1 MARSSRLLWLGL
13 VLLILIAAPWA
24 GRVPLQATADTP
36 AFSRAAAV
44 TGQAASRAQTLPTPE
59 QFFGFNPG
67 AAGELARYPKV
78 LEYFEL
84 AAKTT
89 DRVVYEELGK
99 TTMGNV
105 YALVRISSPQNLARF
120 DRLVEI
126 NRRLAD
132 PRGLTDAEAQ
142 RLAAEGKPFYLLYA
156 TIHSTEVSNG
166 QAIIHIVHR
175 LATENS
181 PMVREILDNAVVLL
195 IPSQNPDGQH
205 LVIDHWYKTKG
216 TPYNRVYPDLYHK
229 YVGHDDNR
237 DWFMFTQ
244 KETRMNIELVQN
256 RFKPVITHDM
266 HQQGPNGSRI
276 FVPPFTDPFDVNI
289 HPILALG
296 QSTVGQAMAT
306 ALLAE
311 GKAGVAWNE
320 SYDMWTPARQY
331 MVYHGQPRILT
342 EIAGGALADTYVNP
356 RKGQPLG
363 PQEPRWNFP
372 VPYTKDTWS
381 LQQQVD
387 YGVTA
392 ALAGIAHVAK
402 YGREWL
408 YNFYRVHRDWVN
420 YDKGPFAFVVPADQR
435 DPYATY
441 EMLDILQFAEVEI
454 HRATA
459 PFTAGGRSY
468 PAGSWVIKTAQPYGA
483 FAKTMLERQVYPD
496 LRLFPGGPPE
506 PPYDVTAHTLW
517 MLMGVTVDA
526 IDRPFEASL
535 ERLKTVAPVAQP
547 VPPRPA
553 GAYLIGP
560 ESYGV
565 FKIVAELQRA
575 NVPIFRTARS
585 VEVDGRTHAPGTFVI
600 PPVPA
605 SQKIIE
611 KAARTLGLPVHAA
624 ARAPAV
630 EGFRLKPGT
639 RVGLYRGINNMPGG
653 WLMWLL
659 EQYGINHRIVSA
671 QDFADLSAKY
681 DVILLPSGITR
692 QRLVNGLD
700 MTRNDPA
707 EFGWA
712 AGVGEAGWTKLRQFV
727 ENGGTLLAIGSAVET
742 ARELLDLPIDKVLPE
757 ARGRFGSG
765 SGDNQGT
772 VPASMV
778 DRTLRD
784 AFSSPARLMQVLRDR
799 VADPESLFYCP
810 GSLLLNE
817 FDPSHPVAWGMPSSW
832 PIFFESDQAYRLR
845 PGFGMQASV
854 VARYPRENIL
864 QSGWLLGEDYLKDQ
878 ANVIAFRVGR
888 GYVVTYGSQIDFRTQ
903 PRATFKLLFNG
914 MFHGPS
920 SPVTAAEM
928 ERLITEGPTE
938 RAPR

>member
-1 MARSSRLLWLGL
+1 MARTRRFLFLTLALLVSAEMLGPDAL
-13 VLLILIAAPWA
+13 DATSAAIGAPRPA
-24 GRVPLQATADTP
+24 AEATQPGAQA
-36 AFSRAAAV
+36 
-44 TGQAASRAQTLPTPE
+44 LPTPV

-67 AAGELARYPKV
+67 AAGELAHYAKV
-78 LEYFEL
+78 LEYLQL
-84 AAKTT
+84 AAKST
-89 DRVVYEELGK
+89 DRVKYEELGK

-105 YALVRISSPQNLARF
+105 YAFLRISSPQNLARF

-132 PRGLTDAEAQ
+132 PRGLSDAEAQ
-142 RLAAEGKPFYLLYA
+142 KLAAEGKPFYFLYA

-181 PMVREILDNAVVLL
+181 PEVREMLDNAVVLL
-195 IPSQNPDGQH
+195 VPSQNPDGQH
-205 LVIDHWYKTKG
+205 LVIDHWYQTKG
-216 TPYNRVYPDLYHK
+216 TKLNRTYPDLYHK

-256 RFKPVITHDM
+256 RYKPIITHDM
-266 HQQGPNGSRI
+266 HQQGANNSRI

-296 QSTVGQAMAT
+296 QATVGQAMAT

-311 GKAGVAWNE
+311 GKEGVAWNE

-342 EIAGGALADTYVNP
+342 EIAGGALADTYANP
-356 RKGQPLG
+356 QKGRPLG
-363 PQEPRWNFP
+363 AQESRWNFP
-372 VPYTKDTWS
+372 VPYSKDTWS

-392 ALAGIAHVAK
+392 AMAGIAHVAK

-420 YDKGPFAFVVPADQR
+420 YDKGPFAFVVPATQR

-441 EMLDILQFAEVEI
+441 EMLDILKFAEVEI
-454 HRATA
+454 YRATA
-459 PFTAGGRSY
+459 PFTAGGKSY
-468 PAGSWVIKTAQPYGA
+468 RAGSWVIKTAQPYGA

-517 MLMGVTVDA
+517 MLMGVTVDP
-526 IDRPFEASL
+526 IEKPFEAPL
-535 ERLKTVAPVAQP
+535 EMVKSIAPVAKP
-547 VPPRPA
+547 APARAA

-565 FKIVAELQRA
+565 FKVVADLQKA
-575 NVPIFRTARS
+575 SVPIFRAAKTFES
-585 VEVDGRTHAPGTFVI
+585 GGQSYAPGTFVI
-600 PPVPA
+600 PPVA
-605 SQKIIE
+605 AAQKIVE
-611 KAARTLGLPVHAA
+611 HAARNLGLPVYAA
-624 ARAPAV
+624 DRAPSID
-630 EGFRLKPGT
+630 GFRLKSGT
-639 RVGLYRGINNMPGG
+639 RVGLYRGANNMPGG
-653 WLMWLL
+653 WMQWLL
-659 EQYGINHRIVSA
+659 EQYGINHQVVSA
-671 QDFADLSAKY
+671 KDFDDLAAKY
-681 DVILLPSGITR
+681 DVILLVSGITK
-692 QRLVNGLD
+692 QRIVNGLD

-707 EFGWA
+707 AFGWA
-712 AGVGEAGWTKLRQFV
+712 AGVGDEGWNKLRAFV

-742 ARELLDLPIDKVLPE
+742 ARELLDLPIEKALP
-757 ARGRFGSG
+757 AAPPRFGPGAETADSE
-765 SGDNQGT
+765 T
-772 VPASMV
+772 VPASTV

-799 VADPESLFYCP
+799 VAEPENLFYCP

-817 FDPSHPVAWGMPSSW
+817 FDVNHPVAWGMPASW

-845 PGFGMQASV
+845 PGFGIDAAV
-854 VARYPRENIL
+854 AARYPREKIL
-864 QSGWLLGEDYLKDQ
+864 QSGWLLGEEYLKDQ
-878 ANVIAFRVGR
+878 ANVIAFRVGD
-888 GYVVTYGSQIDFRTQ
+888 GYVVTYGSQVDFRTQ

-928 ERLITEGPTE
+928 GRL
-938 RAPR
+938 APATSTDRQRQ

>member
-1 MARSSRLLWLGL
+1 MAEIGPPR
-13 VLLILIAAPWA
+13 P
-24 GRVPLQATADTP
+24 T
-36 AFSRAAAV
+36 AAA
-44 TGQAASRAQTLPTPE
+44 TQSNAPRAQSLPTPE

-78 LEYFEL
+78 LEYFQL
-84 AAKTT
+84 AAKST
-89 DRVVYEELGK
+89 DRVKYEELGK

-105 YALVRISSPQNLARF
+105 YALLRISSPQNLARF

-132 PRGLTDAEAQ
+132 PRGLSDAEAQ
-142 RLAAEGKPFYLLYA
+142 KLAAEGKPFYFLYA

-166 QAIIHIVHR
+166 QAIIHILHR

-181 PMVREILDNAVVLL
+181 PEVREILDNAVVLL
-195 IPSQNPDGQH
+195 VPSQNPDGQH

-216 TPYNRVYPDLYHK
+216 TKLNRTYPDLYHK

-256 RFKPVITHDM
+256 RFKPIISHDM
-266 HQQGPNGSRI
+266 HQQGANNSRI

-311 GKAGVAWNE
+311 GKEGVAWNE

-356 RKGQPLG
+356 QKGRPLG
-363 PQEPRWNFP
+363 PQESRWNFP
-372 VPYTKDTWS
+372 VPYSKDTWS

-392 ALAGIAHVAK
+392 AMAGIAHVAK

-420 YDKGPFAFVVPADQR
+420 YDKGPFAFVVPATQR

-441 EMLDILQFAEVEI
+441 EMLEILDFADVEI

-459 PFTAGGRSY
+459 PFTASGKSY

-483 FAKTMLERQVYPD
+483 FAKTMLEKQVYPD

-517 MLMGVTVDA
+517 MLMGVAVDA
-526 IDRPFEASL
+526 VEKPFEASL
-535 ERLKTVAPVAQP
+535 ELLKTVAPVAKP
-547 VPPRPA
+547 APGRPA

-565 FKIVAELQRA
+565 FKVVADLQKA
-575 NVPIFRTARS
+575 NVPIFRTAKTFEAGGQS
-585 VEVDGRTHAPGTFVI
+585 HAPGTFVI

-605 SQKIIE
+605 AQKIVE
-611 KAARTLGLPVHAA
+611 GAARDLGLAVHAA
-624 ARAPAV
+624 AKAPAV
-630 EGFRLKPGT
+630 DGFRLKPGT
-639 RVGLYRGINNMPGG
+639 RVGLYRGANNMPGG
-653 WLMWLL
+653 WMMFLL
-659 EQYGINHRIVSA
+659 EQYGINHQVVSA
-671 QDFADLSAKY
+671 KDFDDLAAKY
-681 DVILLPSGITR
+681 DVILLVSGITR

-712 AGVGEAGWTKLRQFV
+712 AGVGEDGWNTLRAFV
-727 ENGGTLLAIGSAVET
+727 NDGGTLLAIGSAVET
-742 ARELLDLPIDKVLPE
+742 ARELLDLPIEKALPE
-757 ARGRFGSG
+757 APPRFGPG
-765 SGDNQGT
+765 AQTAAGPET
-772 VPASMV
+772 VPASTV

-799 VADPESLFYCP
+799 VAEPENLFYCP

-817 FDPSHPVAWGMPSSW
+817 FDVNHPVAWGMPESW

-845 PGFGMQASV
+845 PGFGIEASV
-854 VARYPRENIL
+854 AARYPRENIL
-864 QSGWLLGEDYLKDQ
+864 QSGWLLGEEYLQDQ
-878 ANVIAFRVGR
+878 ANVVSFRVGE

-928 ERLITEGPTE
+928 GKLAPATSTE
-938 RAPR
+938 RQQQ